1 MVEMLNI
8 TEFME
13 KYCQDILK
21 EDKVRDMLDNEDI
34 YSYDVARPD
43 PETGK
48 MIKYVIDDKG
58 IEIPVLDIIEMD
70 EEDFKNYY
78 RTPEA
83 MKLYHQYISNFK
95 ITYGEDIL
103 LELRNSVQKQNE
115 RIKQFKRI
123 RGDIDCI

>member
-83 MKLYHQYISNFK
+83 MKLYHQYISNFT